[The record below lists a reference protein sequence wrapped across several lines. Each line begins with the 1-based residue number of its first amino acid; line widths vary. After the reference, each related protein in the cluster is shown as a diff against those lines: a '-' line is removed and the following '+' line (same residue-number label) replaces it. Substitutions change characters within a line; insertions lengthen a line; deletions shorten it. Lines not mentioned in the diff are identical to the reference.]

1 MKIGIELP
9 DNNICH
15 IDFSRPERGNP
26 GVGGSEYLFSLL
38 ARELYLNNIDITIY
52 HYNDNVL
59 PDGIKH
65 DIVEST
71 IEMLHKASAD
81 GMDILIHQV
90 GKTEE
95 WYNCLEQSNL
105 KSIAWAHVYLE
116 HKELCL
122 IRNNEN
128 VKRVVFVGKEE
139 YDSYIDDDV
148 IIKSTYI
155 YNMIPTNS
163 HIKNRNVDK
172 PIVTYVGSLVP
183 AKGFH
188 LLAKIW
194 PQIVK
199 EVPNAELYVVG
210 NGKVYDRNAKLG
222 RFGIAQAEYEDRFIR
237 YLLGDDGNIS
247 PSVHFLGIVGADKAN
262 IFRSTAVGVVN
273 PSALT
278 ETFCMS
284 AVEMEF
290 AYVPVISRNKW
301 GLLDT
306 IINGSTGFLFK
317 NESEFIKRIVYLL
330 KNPSINLKMGCSA
343 HNFVKRTFSTDIV
356 IPQWEDLLDEIMNNV
371 PAKIYCIQGNWLND
385 FKWIKQI
392 IRYLRFGCKL
402 KFIPSFC
409 DIKFCLKKLLR
420 K

>member
-9 DNNICH
+9 DNNVCH
-15 IDFSRPERGNP
+15 IDFGRPEQGNP

-38 ARELYLNNIDITIY
+38 AKELYLSEIDITVY
-52 HYNDNVL
+52 HYNDNIL
-59 PDGIKH
+59 PDGMKH
-65 DIVEST
+65 DIVENA
-71 IEMLHKASAD
+71 IEMLHKADAD
-81 GMDILIHQV
+81 GIDILIHQV

-95 WYNCLEQSNL
+95 WYNCLERSNL

-116 HKELCL
+116 HKELCW
-122 IRNNEN
+122 IRDNEN

-148 IIKSTYI
+148 IFKSTYI
-155 YNMIPTNS
+155 YNMISTNN
-163 HIKNRNVDK
+163 HIKNRNINK

-194 PQIVK
+194 PKIIK
-199 EVPNAELYVVG
+199 KVPNAELYVVG
-210 NGKVYDRNAKLG
+210 NGKVYDRNAELG
-222 RFGIAQAEYEDRFIR
+222 HFGIAQAEYEDSFIR
-237 YLLGDDGNIS
+237 YLLGEDGNIL
-247 PSVHFLGIVGADKAN
+247 PSVHFLGIVGADKAS
-262 IFRSTAVGVVN
+262 IFQSTAVGVVN

-290 AYVPVISRNKW
+290 AYVPVISRGRW

-306 IINGSTGFLFK
+306 VVDGSTGFLFK
-317 NESEFIKRIVYLL
+317 NESEFIRRIVYLL
-330 KNPSINLKMGCSA
+330 KNPLINFEMGCSA
-343 HNFVKRTFSTDIV
+343 HNFVKKSFSTNIV
-356 IPQWEDLLDEIMNNV
+356 IPQWKHLLDEIMNDV
-371 PAKIYCIQGNWLND
+371 PADILRPRENLLND

-392 IRYLRFGCKL
+392 IRFLRFNCKL

-409 DIKFCLKKLLR
+409 DIKFYLKKLLR